1 MTRHVRDIRTLAVFM
16 GLFTVV
22 WLFIVPQA
30 TSANKSDGTSVKNS
44 ASGVSDEGDLWAAPT
59 AASESWRLGVTS
71 EGAAS
76 YGAIVRRDI
85 SEVAAFRSDR
95 GTGDIYYVFPA
106 PSSQRTIAAARF
118 NIVSRSGAY
127 SGGTAAL
134 TLEIIDFGGTMQ
146 HTVSAAEIDVQSA
159 ATGVWTALGLSG
171 NPADLEI
178 APGEFLAVHFALSGG
193 PGGDLDVRPIFEVDV
208 E

>member
-1 MTRHVRDIRTLAVFM
+1 M
-16 GLFTVV
+16 GLFTLV

-30 TSANKSDGTSVKNS
+30 TSANRSDGTSVTNDL
-44 ASGVSDEGDLWAAPT
+44 SGVSVEGELRAEAT
-59 AASESWRLGVTS
+59 AASESWRLGITS
-71 EGAAS
+71 EGDAS
-76 YGAIVRRDI
+76 YDAIIRRDI

-95 GTGDIYYVFPA
+95 GTGDMYYVFPA

-127 SGGTAAL
+127 SAGTAAM

-146 HTVSAAEIDVQSA
+146 HSVLAAEIDVQSA
-159 ATGVWTALGLSG
+159 PIGVWTGAGLSG

-193 PGGDLDVRPIFEVDV
+193 PAGDLDVRPIFEVDV
-208 E
+208 D